1 MKISH
6 SACLLGAVA
15 IGVLVVQGPAA
26 GQSAT
31 SRTPRPYTPPKT
43 ADGQPDLQGVWANNN
58 ATPLERPKM
67 LAGRQFLTE
76 QEVEALKKRSAELF
90 AGDGDAA
97 FGDSIFEA
105 VLSDAK
111 KYTPTTFDT
120 KTGNYNAFWLVE
132 RDFDNRTSLI
142 TDPPDGRMPPMT
154 PDAQKRAAAQA
165 DGFKESGTTDPENRG
180 LSERCITFGVPDLLA
195 GYNSYFQIIQSP
207 GYVVFLSEKIHDA
220 RIIPL
225 DGRPHVASTLKQ
237 WTGVSR
243 GRWEGNTLVVET
255 RNLKGSFRGASDN
268 LQLTERFTRV
278 GPKQVNYEITFND
291 PATWTKP
298 WTLMVPLRHSDDLV
312 YEYAC
317 HEGNSGLEYNL
328 KGARAEE
335 KAAAGQKPQR

>member
-1 MKISH
+1 
-6 SACLLGAVA
+6 LLAAVA
-15 IGVLVVQGPAA
+15 IGLLAMQGQAA
-26 GQSAT
+26 GQSAA
-31 SRTPRPYTPPKT
+31 SRPGQPYSPPKT

-58 ATPLERPKM
+58 ATPLERPKS

-76 QEVEALKKRSAELF
+76 PEVEALKKRSGELF

-97 FGDSIFEA
+97 FGDDIFEA

-120 KTGNYNAFWLVE
+120 KTGNYNAFWVVE

-142 TDPPDGRMPPMT
+142 TDPADGRMPPMT
-154 PDAQKRAAAQA
+154 PEAQKRAAAQA
-165 DGFKESGTTDPENRG
+165 DGFKESGTTDPETRG

-195 GYNSYFQIIQSP
+195 GYNSYFQIVQSP
-207 GYVVFLSEKIHDA
+207 GYVVLLSEKIHDA

-225 DGRPHVASTLKQ
+225 DKRPHAPAGLNQ
-237 WTGVSR
+237 WTGDAR

-255 RNLKGSFRGASDN
+255 RNLKSSFRAASEK
-268 LQLTERFTRV
+268 LQLTERFTRI
-278 GPKQVNYEITFND
+278 GPKTINYEITFND
-291 PATWTKP
+291 PSTWTRP
-298 WTLMVPLRHSDDLV
+298 WTLMVPLKHTDDLL

-317 HEGNSGLEYNL
+317 HEGNSGLEFIL

-335 KAAAGQKPQR
+335 RAQK

>member
-1 MKISH
+1 MKISQL
-6 SACLLGAVA
+6 ARLMTAVA
-15 IGVLVVQGPAA
+15 LAVAGAQVGIA
-26 GQSAT
+26 GQAAT
-31 SRTPRPYTPPKT
+31 KSQPRPYVPAKTP
-43 ADGQPDLQGVWANNN
+43 DGQPDLQGVWANNN

-76 QEVEALKKRSAELF
+76 HEVEALERRAAELF

-105 VLSDAK
+105 VLSDAQ

-142 TDPPDGRMPPMT
+142 TDPADGRIPQLT
-154 PDAQKRAAAQA
+154 PEAQERAAALA
-165 DGFKESGTTDPENRG
+165 AGFKESGTTDPETRG

-195 GYNSYFQIIQSP
+195 GYNSYFQIVQSP

-225 DGRPHVASTLKQ
+225 DGRPHVPSKFRQ
-237 WTGVSR
+237 WTGDAR

-255 RNLKGSFRGASDN
+255 LNLKSSFRGASEN
-268 LQLTERFTRV
+268 LKLTERFTRV
-278 GPKQVNYEITFND
+278 GPNTINYEVTFED
-291 PATWTKP
+291 PATWTRA
-298 WTLMVPLRHSDDLV
+298 WTIMVPLKHTDKSV

-317 HEGNSGLEYNL
+317 HEGNSGLECIL

-335 KAAAGQKPQR
+335 GAARR

>member
-1 MKISH
+1 MT
-6 SACLLGAVA
+6 AVA
-15 IGVLVVQGPAA
+15 LAVAGAQVGIA
-26 GQSAT
+26 GQAAT
-31 SRTPRPYTPPKT
+31 KGQPRPYVPAKTP
-43 ADGQPDLQGVWANNN
+43 DGQPDLQGVWANNN

-67 LAGRQFLTE
+67 LAGRQFLNE
-76 QEVEALKKRSAELF
+76 HEVEALKKRAAELF
-90 AGDGDAA
+90 SGDGDAA

-105 VLSDAK
+105 VLSDAQ

-142 TDPPDGRMPPMT
+142 TDPADGRIPPLT
-154 PDAQKRAAAQA
+154 PDAQKRTAAQLA
-165 DGFKESGTTDPENRG
+165 GFKESGTTDPETRG

-195 GYNSYFQIIQSP
+195 GYNSYFQIVQSP

-225 DGRPHVASTLKQ
+225 DGRPHVPSNFKQ
-237 WTGVSR
+237 WTGDAR

-255 RNLKGSFRGASDN
+255 RNLKSSFRGASEN
-268 LQLTERFTRV
+268 LKLTERFSRV
-278 GPKQVNYEITFND
+278 GPNTINYEITFDD
-291 PATWTKP
+291 PATWTRA
-298 WTLMVPLRHSDDLV
+298 WTIMVPLKHSDNSV

-317 HEGNSGLEYNL
+317 HEGNSGLEYIL

-335 KAAAGQKPQR
+335 NPARK